1 MKFATGAVCVLLLAG
16 CAQQQKPA
24 PFEAVQSTVNERIGK
39 RVEWYTGGDADE
51 SVRAAI
57 EQTLSRD
64 FSADEAVHIAL
75 LNNRNLQA
83 TFEELGI
90 AQADLV
96 TAGLIRNPVLDGD
109 ILFSTA
115 GGGTAVEL
123 TVLQNFLDILWI
135 PMRKSVA
142 EAALEATK
150 QSVAAAA
157 IALAGTVRS
166 TYFEFLAA
174 QDVLEL
180 RRTVVEATGAS
191 FDLARRIHAAGN
203 ITDLEL
209 HLERATFEQSK
220 LDLAAAEFRVTQ
232 MRERLNREMGLWGAQ
247 TQWKLTSR
255 LPEIPDGQP
264 ADESLERVAVERSLA
279 LAQYR
284 HEITQL
290 GRELGVTEATVLLG
304 DSEFG
309 AKGERDGDGDWG
321 VGPAFSV
328 PLPLFDQ
335 GQGRIAAARA
345 RLRQAR
351 HGYFAAAAELR
362 SDVRTASAR
371 LSLARDRARY
381 LKLVILPLRSL
392 LVDES
397 QKQFN
402 AMTIN
407 AFQLLQARQAQIEA
421 GAEFVEAVR
430 EYWLARMSLD
440 LILAGGS
447 ESAETT
453 VDVSASRKGIDLP
466 DRGGH

>member
-1 MKFATGAVCVLLLAG
+1 MKYAAGAVCAVLLAG
-16 CAQQQKPA
+16 CVQQQKPA

-51 SVRAAI
+51 AVRAAI

-64 FSADEAVHIAL
+64 FSADEAVQIAL

-83 TFEELGI
+83 TFENLGI

-142 EAALEATK
+142 EAALDATQ

-157 IALAGTVRS
+157 ITLAGDVRS
-166 TYFEFLAA
+166 AYFELLAA

-191 FDLARRIHAAGN
+191 FELARRIHAAGN

-209 HLERATFEQSK
+209 HLERASFEQSK
-220 LDLAAAEFRVTQ
+220 LDLSAAELLVTQ
-232 MRERLNREMGLWGAQ
+232 KRERLNRGMGLWGAQ

-255 LPEIPDGQP
+255 LPELPDDQP
-264 ADESLERVAVERSLA
+264 DEGSLEALAVARSLA
-279 LAQYR
+279 LARYR

-290 GRELGVTEATVLLG
+290 GRQLGVTEATVLLG

-351 HGYFAAAAELR
+351 HEYFAAATDLR
-362 SDVRTASAR
+362 SDVRAASAR
-371 LSLARDRARY
+371 LNLARDRARY

-392 LVDES
+392 LVNES

-402 AMTIN
+402 AMTVN

-421 GAEFVEAVR
+421 GAEFVEALR
-430 EYWLARMSLD
+430 EYWLARTSLE
-440 LILAGGS
+440 LLLAGGG
-447 ESAETT
+447 ESAATA
-453 VDVSASRKGIDLP
+453 VDVAASRKSADLP